1 MKDETRLAIAALND
15 KTVNELRAV
24 YEELFQEPCRSRHRI
39 YLIRRI
45 GWRLQANDEGGLS
58 VRARKKASEL
68 AATSDMRV
76 TAPREEV
83 LQAIRRVKPEE
94 DGYVDWD
101 PRLPP
106 PGSFLERRY
115 KGKMVR
121 VLVLTDGFEY
131 EGKRFRSLSNIASTI
146 TGVSYNGFLFFRL
159 GRKAK

>member
-1 MKDETRLAIAALND
+1 MMDQTRLAVASLND
-15 KTVNELRAV
+15 KTVNQLRSL
-24 YEELFQEPCRSRHRI
+24 YEEVFDEVCRSRHKK
-39 YLIRRI
+39 YLVRRI

-58 VRARKKASEL
+58 NRAKQKAAEL
-68 AATSDMRV
+68 AATSDLRV
-76 TAPREEV
+76 TAPRDDV
-83 LQAIRRVKPEE
+83 MQNIRRVKPVE

-115 KGKMVR
+115 KGKMIR

-131 EGKRFRSLSNIASTI
+131 EGKRFRSLSNLASEI
-146 TGVSYNGFLFFRL
+146 TNVSYNGFLFFRL